1 LRLLG
6 SGGFM
11 PTDRRE
17 TACTL
22 LREGNA
28 ALLIDA
34 GSGVRRLVDEPELL
48 DGVERLHIC
57 LTHFHLDHVIGLF
70 YVGELEL
77 PIELWGG
84 GEALEGIPTRELV
97 ARLLGS
103 PFAPSSF
110 VGLFADVHELREGD
124 QDVGPFRVRAR
135 QQLLHSNPTLAL
147 RIGDELA
154 VCTDTSYDE
163 ANVDFVR
170 GVRVLLHDAFESGD
184 TAEQVGHSAAGEAAR
199 IASGAGVERLVLIH
213 VNPGQ
218 APDEDLAAFARP
230 HFARTDVGSDGFE
243 L

>member
-1 LRLLG
+1 
-6 SGGFM
+6 M
-11 PTDRRE
+11 PTDQRE

-22 LREGNA
+22 LRDGDA

-48 DGVERLHIC
+48 AGVERVYIC

-84 GEALEGIPTRELV
+84 GEVLEGIPTRELV
-97 ARLLGS
+97 TRLLGS

-110 VGLFADVHELREGD
+110 VGLFEDVHELREGD

-135 QQLLHSNPTLAL
+135 LQRLHSNPTLAL

-154 VCTDTSYDE
+154 YCTDTSADDE
-163 ANVDFVR
+163 NIEFAR
-170 GVRVLLHDAFESGD
+170 GARVLVHEAFESGEG
-184 TAEQVGHSAAGEAAR
+184 TEHFGHSAAGEAAR
-199 IASGAGVERLVLIH
+199 IASAAGVERLVLIH
-213 VNPGQ
+213 INPQQ
-218 APDEDLAAFARP
+218 ASDEDLLAFARP
-230 HFARTDVGSDGFE
+230 HFERTDVGSDGFE